1 MSQGTGKGERRERRK
16 EIREGKSSVR
26 GSQQRRKRGH
36 KGRGKDGGR
45 GGRERRGDVPTI
57 LSQCETAFFTLIPV
71 FEDN

>member
-45 GGRERRGDVPTI
+45 GGREREGVMYRQSSHSVKRHS
-57 LSQCETAFFTLIPV
+57 LR
-71 FEDN
+71 